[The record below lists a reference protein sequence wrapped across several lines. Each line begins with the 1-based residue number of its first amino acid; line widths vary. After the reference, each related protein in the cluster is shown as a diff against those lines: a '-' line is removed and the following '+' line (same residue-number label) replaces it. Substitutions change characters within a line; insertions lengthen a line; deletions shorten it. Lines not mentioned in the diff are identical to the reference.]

1 VRLHDAL
8 AEQSNS
14 PFRSAIVKLIEIV
27 DEENAVLEGRR
38 VVSHAGFTERKNHA
52 LRELMAIQRASGST
66 PLCDPCDS
74 LLSRL
79 SDGLKRNATLLKLHI
94 AAVGEVS
101 DIIISGLHAAES
113 DGTYSRNRT

>member
-1 VRLHDAL
+1 MRLHDAL

-52 LRELMAIQRASGST
+52 LRELMARVRAADYDGKRQTILDRSAVPAKALGDST
-66 PLCDPCDS
+66 QVL
-74 LLSRL
+74 
-79 SDGLKRNATLLKLHI
+79 A
-94 AAVGEVS
+94 EV
-101 DIIISGLHAAES
+101 
-113 DGTYSRNRT
+113 